1 MRATLADYRCSFR
14 EGFVGLLVGVLV
26 SVLCSPALA
35 WDIDQLM
42 ALLSSQRE
50 GHATFTETTYLKML
64 ERPLES
70 SGELMFAAPDKLE
83 KRTLAPKRE
92 ILSLAGDQLS
102 MERKGRTRVVRMS
115 EYPQIALFVD
125 SIRGTLMGDRAALE
139 RAYELALSGDEQRWI
154 LELTPRP
161 DAAKIVSRIAI
172 SGTGFRVD
180 RVEIAQA
187 DGDRSVMRIVPRDA
201 ALAPADSTA
210 RSAKTHNPGAQAP
223 ARGDDAP
230 IPGDEA
236 PTPDDKAPTP
246 GGKAPSPGA
255 ARP

>member
-1 MRATLADYRCSFR
+1 MRTTMASHRFLPR
-14 EGFVGLLVGVLV
+14 GVLAALLTAA
-26 SVLCSPALA
+26 LCSPAWA
-35 WDIDQLM
+35 WDIEQLM
-42 ALLSSQRE
+42 TLLAGQRE

-92 ILSLAGDQLS
+92 VLSLAGDQLS

-139 RAYELALSGDEQRWI
+139 RAYELALTGDEQRWS

-161 DAAKIVSRIAI
+161 DAAKIVSRIVI
-172 SGTGFRVD
+172 GGSGARVD
-180 RVEIAQA
+180 SVEIAQA
-187 DGDRSVMRIVPRDA
+187 DGDRSVMRIVPRDSSATPA
-201 ALAPADSTA
+201 ADAASPPA
-210 RSAKTHNPGAQAP
+210 KIH
-223 ARGDDAP
+223 
-230 IPGDEA
+230 
-236 PTPDDKAPTP
+236 PDTTQP
-246 GGKAPSPGA
+246 
-255 ARP
+255 